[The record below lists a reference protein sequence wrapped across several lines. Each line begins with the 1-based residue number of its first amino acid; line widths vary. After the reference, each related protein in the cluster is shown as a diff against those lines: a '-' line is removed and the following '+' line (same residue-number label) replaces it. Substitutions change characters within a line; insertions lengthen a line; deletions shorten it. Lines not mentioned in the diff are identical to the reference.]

1 MIGIL
6 TGLVFIIIGVI
17 FLTKWC
23 EDARKKLKK
32 KRRRRPGPR
41 GSEVDTQISPGE
53 RFYHNFNVNP
63 AVATRRPQ
71 ESPNGR
77 ETFRNLLEPRS
88 SKFEGDGEHDDG
100 DGGDD
105 DEYDDGGGGDDDDDG
120 CGSDDDDDDD
130 NDDDDV
136 TATSTTRRFR

>member
-1 MIGIL
+1 M
-6 TGLVFIIIGVI
+6 
-17 FLTKWC
+17 
-23 EDARKKLKK
+23 
-32 KRRRRPGPR
+32 
-41 GSEVDTQISPGE
+41 
-53 RFYHNFNVNP
+53 NP

-88 SKFEGDGEHDDG
+88 SKFEGDGEDDDG

-120 CGSDDDDDDD
+120 CGSDDDDD
-130 NDDDDV
+130 V
-136 TATSTTRRFR
+136 TPTSTTRRRRQLEKKRKLPTFPFFSSCNAAPPFTMSGSEVGGLLKK